1 MKLTTQAIEVVGEEA
16 AEHGPGKDDFPA
28 CMPEEHRKIEQARRR
43 TPGTRCGQLRAEPD
57 QRLRHLIGQAR
68 RPLLDVLLDPGLG
81 ARVRRP
87 RLAGGLVE
95 VLKQV
100 VDGLLILL
108 VHTGADTP
116 EV

>member
-1 MKLTTQAIEVVGEEA
+1 
-16 AEHGPGKDDFPA
+16 
-28 CMPEEHRKIEQARRR
+28 
-43 TPGTRCGQLRAEPD
+43 
-57 QRLRHLIGQAR
+57 
-68 RPLLDVLLDPGLG
+68 LLDVLLDPGLG

-87 RLAGGLVE
+87 RLGDGLVE